1 MTKIT
6 MITEPDKL
14 LNDRVSVLLVAPDND
29 LKTQFND
36 AMKEIDAE
44 VNLYMWE
51 IGDPDDQ
58 SNIQWLVEVAR
69 DVDHIIL
76 NCDDMYKDRWIVGYL
91 LQLKHCYFKHM
102 GSTEA
107 FGYNVVNNNKI
118 WNLDYLKE
126 HLENLEAQR
135 KNGH

>member
-1 MTKIT
+1 

-14 LNDRVSVLLVAPDND
+14 LNNRVSVLLVAPNDD
-29 LKTQFND
+29 LKAQFNN
-36 AMKEIDAE
+36 AMKEIDVE

-76 NCDDMYKDRWIVGYL
+76 NCDDMYKDRWMVGYL
-91 LQLKHCYFKHM
+91 LQLKQCYYKHS

-107 FGYNVVNNNKI
+107 FGFNIVNNNKI
-118 WNLDYLKE
+118 WDLDYLKE
-126 HLENLEAQR
+126 HIEKLEEQ
-135 KNGH
+135 KTNGH

>member
-1 MTKIT
+1 M
-6 MITEPDKL
+6 
-14 LNDRVSVLLVAPDND
+14 LVAPDND

-51 IGDPDDQ
+51 IGDPDYQ

-69 DVDHIIL
+69 DVDHVIL

>member
-1 MTKIT
+1 
-6 MITEPDKL
+6 MIRLT
-14 LNDRVSVLLVAPDND
+14 R
-29 LKTQFND
+29 
-36 AMKEIDAE
+36 
-44 VNLYMWE
+44 
-51 IGDPDDQ
+51 
-58 SNIQWLVEVAR
+58 NIQWLVEVAR

-118 WNLDYLKE
+118 WNLDYPKE
-126 HLENLEAQR
+126 HIENLEAQR
-135 KNGH
+135 KMDIKADLWFRKLWYGTTPTKNRLTTQSCVIM

>member
-29 LKTQFND
+29 LKTQFNN

-51 IGDPDDQ
+51 IGDPDYQ

-91 LQLKHCYFKHM
+91 LQLSLIH
-102 GSTEA
+102 
-107 FGYNVVNNNKI
+107 I
-118 WNLDYLKE
+118 
-126 HLENLEAQR
+126 
-135 KNGH
+135 